1 MSNQNANTDD
11 IAMNASPQPDMKVLI
26 MTTHVQ
32 ATLGIVLH
40 IVGPK
45 EEWDPWMHK
54 HLESEHVSTLGLDE
68 DKHRLIMDMFL
79 EPDTKH

>member
-1 MSNQNANTDD
+1 MD
-11 IAMNASPQPDMKVLI
+11 
-26 MTTHVQ
+26 
-32 ATLGIVLH
+32 
-40 IVGPK
+40 
-45 EEWDPWMHK
+45 K